1 VSRDHFPLCDGY
13 VPASETSSHFGIVRA
28 VAKLTA
34 IITAAYDLLRGF
46 RRFWPS
52 PRLLASSERRLA

>member
-1 VSRDHFPLCDGY
+1 MSRDHFPLCDGY
-13 VPASETSSHFGIVRA
+13 VPGQRDRQSLGIVRA
-28 VAKLTA
+28 VGRFRA
-34 IITAAYDLLRGF
+34 IIAAAYDLLRGF